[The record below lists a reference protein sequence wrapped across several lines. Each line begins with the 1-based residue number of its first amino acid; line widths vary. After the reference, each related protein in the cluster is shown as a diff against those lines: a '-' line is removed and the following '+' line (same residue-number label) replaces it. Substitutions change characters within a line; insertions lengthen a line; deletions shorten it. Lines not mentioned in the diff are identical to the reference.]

1 MSVCSCFFVITQA
14 NKPEHLKNI
23 ETYDIIKIDNSPY
36 TVTNGGKTYTY
47 TYNDEGLRTSKTVDG
62 VTTRYY
68 YEGSL
73 LVAEAS
79 ETETFVYLYDS
90 TGAPIGFQYRASTYA
105 EDVWDNYYYEKNL
118 QGDIVAVYDDNGN
131 KIIYYGYDAWGN
143 FLTGYL
149 NGGANTTATKNP
161 FRYRGYY
168 YDSDLGLYYLQ
179 SRYYDA
185 VTGRFINADGYLY
198 HSLLGYNL
206 FVYCNNN
213 PVNYCDM
220 TGESPEAILSILL
233 LDPTIIGELII
244 AGAIIIT
251 FGVIIIVSASEL
263 IDYVKEKQKEKKKD
277 EVEDPPQSLDDSDN
291 SLPNQ
296 GEVSEIPD
304 APPVDAG
311 KQGKHV
317 PGHNNNDPDR
327 SQWPAGSNGVKE
339 TQEAW
344 QNGTVD
350 PTGRPFG
357 SVRIGQSSDGRFIR
371 VHIDGAGRIHGYPIF
386 P

>member
-118 QGDIVAVYDDNGN
+118 QGDIVAIYDDNGN
-131 KIIYYGYDAWGN
+131 KILSYRYDAYGIPSSPN
-143 FLTGYL
+143 YETGE
-149 NGGANTTATKNP
+149 GSTATKNP

-185 VTGRFINADGYLY
+185 ITGRFISPDSYISTGQGI
-198 HSLLGYNL
+198 LGNNM
-206 FVYCNNN
+206 FAYCNNN
-213 PVNYCDM
+213 PVNNVDY
-220 TGESPEAILSILL
+220 TGEFPWLLVGSALIGYAIYTIVLSAVFSDITEEDEFMEQVATGGGKHNTFNVLYVKGDVQTLFDKTFAVGIEAGLY
-233 LDPTIIGELII
+233 DDT
-244 AGAIIIT
+244 GAINDNTEVNID
-251 FGVIIIVSASEL
+251 VLKASASIGYTGISAGVYWGEISFSQEYDIFGKTATL
-263 IDYVKEKQKEKKKD
+263 TFKKNKGFGG
-277 EVEDPPQSLDDSDN
+277 EISLGKRIAFALSLGKGFGFSLEFED
-291 SLPNQ
+291 
-296 GEVSEIPD
+296 
-304 APPVDAG
+304 
-311 KQGKHV
+311 
-317 PGHNNNDPDR
+317 
-327 SQWPAGSNGVKE
+327 
-339 TQEAW
+339 
-344 QNGTVD
+344 
-350 PTGRPFG
+350 
-357 SVRIGQSSDGRFIR
+357 
-371 VHIDGAGRIHGYPIF
+371 
-386 P
+386 